1 MANKLSIFGIM
12 ALFAAVPASANTFF
26 HFVQNSGTPLPLLIV
41 ADQADVGFT
50 SGYTTVSFTD
60 ALIMWDL
67 PSTLGAGLHPG
78 LLSFS
83 VTTTNYATGD
93 SNTNTLKETG
103 FTGTASIVDPVT
115 HGLILRSEEHTSEL
129 QSPMY
134 LVCRLLL

>member
-103 FTGTASIVDPVT
+103 FTGTASIVDP
-115 HGLILRSEEHTSEL
+115 
-129 QSPMY
+129 
-134 LVCRLLL
+134 